1 MSTFPTAR
9 KSVLGYNTEEVDR
22 FLARARE
29 AYDSAEG
36 ATEPLTAAEIRH
48 TAFAMRKGGY
58 VTESVDAALE
68 RLEDAFAA
76 REREAATASGGQE
89 PWLRDARTT
98 AQVIINRLG
107 RPDGHRFQRT
117 GVLSHGYSPAEVD
130 RFAARLLRY
139 FQDGRPMSVEEVRT
153 IVFRPKRRGYHE
165 AQVDMLL
172 DSVTDVM
179 LAVR

>member
-1 MSTFPTAR
+1 MSIFPTVR
-9 KSVLGYNTEEVDR
+9 KSALGYNTDEVDR

-29 AYDSAEG
+29 AYDGSDTTSES
-36 ATEPLTAAEIRH
+36 LTAAGIRH

-58 VTESVDAALE
+58 ATDQVDAALE

-76 REREAATASGGQE
+76 REREAARSEAGEERWLQE
-89 PWLRDARTT
+89 ARTT

-107 RPDGHRFQRT
+107 RAEGRRFQRT
-117 GVLSHGYSPAEVD
+117 SVLSHGYSSADVD
-130 RFAARLLRY
+130 RFAKRLLRY
-139 FQDGRPMSVEEVRT
+139 FQDGKPMSVEEVRT
-153 IVFRPKRRGYHE
+153 VVFRPRRRGYRE
-165 AQVDMLL
+165 VQVDMLL